1 MKKITIFLAALLLVF
16 AAGCREDASLDGLE
30 SQTKE
35 EGTSAGENA
44 ESIAV
49 KEALT
54 YESALEYNWVAE
66 YAPAAGKSYTILFN
80 FLSDSSVATD
90 SPVSENEKNLALFS
104 VSALKEGGVIIK
116 FDGPTMLNDEIVDSE
131 FRERQLIVESTTE
144 TPINCIGASSG
155 KPVVLTKATSE
166 DVLKLGEKLVWLALS
181 KKNAMQG
188 VLRDGEN
195 KFLARYA
202 VDKKSRSMEFTW
214 IDAANKDAKHESAGF
229 ELEVTDTQ
237 YGIQWPAVTINGV
250 GYSSLTYTIAGE
262 SLAFNVADAK
272 ITAVTEA
279 HPGFVDKASKQ
290 YNLGGKLECGTAPPT
305 LWSALVSDKFRSILF
320 YPYADDIPLRVEVY
334 VGDGT
339 TGNYLFVNDYTT
351 DPKTARFDS
360 DADWIRFYASVQGD
374 FLKIATVPRLHRTP
388 SARRPP
394 T

>member
-144 TPINCIGASSG
+144 TTINCIGASSG

-279 HPGFVDKASKQ
+279 HPG
-290 YNLGGKLECGTAPPT
+290 PPD
-305 LWSALVSDKFRSILF
+305 ALVGAGFGQVPQHPLLSLCGRHSAARGSLCGRRHDGQLSLRERLYDRSQDRALRQRRRLDSLLRQRAGRLPEDCDRFR
-320 YPYADDIPLRVEVY
+320 DC
-334 VGDGT
+334 
-339 TGNYLFVNDYTT
+339 
-351 DPKTARFDS
+351 
-360 DADWIRFYASVQGD
+360 
-374 FLKIATVPRLHRTP
+374 TP

>member
-131 FRERQLIVESTTE
+131 FRERQLIVES
-144 TPINCIGASSG
+144 
-155 KPVVLTKATSE
+155 KP
-166 DVLKLGEKLVWLALS
+166 
-181 KKNAMQG
+181 
-188 VLRDGEN
+188 
-195 KFLARYA
+195 
-202 VDKKSRSMEFTW
+202 
-214 IDAANKDAKHESAGF
+214 
-229 ELEVTDTQ
+229 
-237 YGIQWPAVTINGV
+237 
-250 GYSSLTYTIAGE
+250 
-262 SLAFNVADAK
+262 
-272 ITAVTEA
+272 
-279 HPGFVDKASKQ
+279 
-290 YNLGGKLECGTAPPT
+290 
-305 LWSALVSDKFRSILF
+305 
-320 YPYADDIPLRVEVY
+320 
-334 VGDGT
+334 
-339 TGNYLFVNDYTT
+339 
-351 DPKTARFDS
+351 
-360 DADWIRFYASVQGD
+360 
-374 FLKIATVPRLHRTP
+374 
-388 SARRPP
+388 RRPS
-394 T
+394 TA